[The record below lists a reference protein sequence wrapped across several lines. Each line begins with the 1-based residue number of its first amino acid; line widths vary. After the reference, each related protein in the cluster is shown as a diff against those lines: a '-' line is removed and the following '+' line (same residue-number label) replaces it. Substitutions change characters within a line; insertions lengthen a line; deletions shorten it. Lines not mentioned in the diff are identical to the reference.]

1 MKNFIRILGMKK
13 KHIILHTAAAICTAL
28 CTSCSDYLDK
38 MPDNRATVDT
48 EEKITSLLVSA
59 YPNSH
64 YALIAEMSSDNTDKT
79 DFPPIPP
86 STNYKNRQ
94 LYGKTSPKRRWIV
107 HMTYGMTATRL

>member
-13 KHIILHTAAAICTAL
+13 KHIILYTAAAICTAL

-64 YALIAEMSSDNTDKT
+64 YALIAEMSSDNTDKNGLSSYT
-79 DFPPIPP
+79 AI
-86 STNYKNRQ
+86 NKLQEQQ

>member
-1 MKNFIRILGMKK
+1 MKSFIRILGMKK
-13 KHIILHTAAAICTAL
+13 KHIILYTAAAICTAL

-64 YALIAEMSSDNTDKT
+64 YALIAEMSSDNTEKRT
-79 DFPPIPP
+79 FL
-86 STNYKNRQ
+86 
-94 LYGKTSPKRRWIV
+94 LYRHQQI
-107 HMTYGMTATRL
+107 TRTGSSMGRHHRKGDG

>member
-1 MKNFIRILGMKK
+1 MYFLQRLSGQ
-13 KHIILHTAAAICTAL
+13 
-28 CTSCSDYLDK
+28 

-64 YALIAEMSSDNTDKT
+64 YALIAEMSSDNTDKNGLSSYT
-79 DFPPIPP
+79 AINKLQEQAALWEDI
-86 STNYKNRQ
+86 TE
-94 LYGKTSPKRRWIV
+94 RRWIV

>member
-13 KHIILHTAAAICTAL
+13 KHIILYTAAAICTAL

-64 YALIAEMSSDNTDKT
+64 YALIAEMSSDNTDKNGLSSYRHQQ
-79 DFPPIPP
+79 I
-86 STNYKNRQ
+86 
-94 LYGKTSPKRRWIV
+94 
-107 HMTYGMTATRL
+107 TRTGSSMGRHHRKGDG